1 MNTTS
6 LTATGWLRAQG
17 RLLVLT
23 ATILLSML
31 LTVGPAAATEG
42 EQIKTSL
49 PQTQHDRVGLIILA
63 ITALAALGGL
73 ANARRQ
79 LKGER
84 DQASG
89 EFRWR

>member
-42 EQIKTSL
+42 EHIKTSL
-49 PQTQHDRVGLIILA
+49 PQTQHDLVGLVILA
-63 ITALAALGGL
+63 FTALAALGGL

-79 LKGER
+79 MKGER